1 MIRRLLP
8 LILLAGC
15 PAPPADR
22 WTLTPGGVG
31 PLTIGMDILV
41 ADSLLGDAFEVP
53 SFISGCDLL
62 PLGAPYA
69 GVWLMFRDGTLV
81 RAEVRE
87 PGVADEAGV
96 EVGDAEATALARHG
110 DRVRQLPHKWVE
122 GSYLVILPAAGA
134 DTLRRLVIETERGR
148 VTLLRAGRMPE
159 VEWTEG
165 CV

>member
-1 MIRRLLP
+1 MPRRLVAL
-8 LILLAGC
+8 LLLAAC
-15 PAPPADR
+15 APSSQE
-22 WTLTPGGVG
+22 WTLTPDGVG

-41 ADSLLGDAFEVP
+41 ADSLLGNAFEVP

-62 PLGAPYA
+62 PLGAPHA

-87 PGVADEAGV
+87 PGVADLGGV
-96 EVGDAEATALARHG
+96 QVGDAEAEALARHG

-134 DTLRRLVIETERGR
+134 DTLRRTVIETERGR
-148 VTLLRAGRMPE
+148 VSLIRAGRMPE